1 MSQLFPLPVYNPPTE
16 FFARIG
22 PVFNLEDPKA
32 PNSHARVIDQIEGQM
47 FDRKAKF
54 EYGLVGHNEMNHE
67 VRASGIYF
75 VEANREIEW
84 IFQTIGELA
93 MRVNYDKF
101 GMDLDFIEALQY
113 TSYKAPE
120 NPEAHPGHY
129 DWHIDCHQ
137 GDRRQHERKLSMVI
151 GMNDPDEYEG
161 GDLLI
166 NNTGNQD
173 RPTVVRLRKGEA
185 VVFYSHLGHCVTP
198 VTKGE
203 RRSLV
208 AWLLGPKM
216 R

>member
-16 FFARIG
+16 FFVRIG
-22 PVFNLEDPKA
+22 PVFNIEDPKA
-32 PNSHARVIDQIEGQM
+32 MNSHARAIDMIEGQM

-54 EYGLVGHNEMNHE
+54 EYGLVGRNEMNHK

-84 IFQTIGELA
+84 IFQTIAELA
-93 MRVNYDKF
+93 ARVNYDKF
-101 GMDLDFIEALQY
+101 GMDLDFLEALQY

-120 NPEAHPGHY
+120 KPEDEPGHY
-129 DWHIDCHQ
+129 HWHIDSHQ
-137 GDRRQHERKLSMVI
+137 GERRQNERKMSIVI
-151 GMNDPDEYEG
+151 AMNDPEEYEG

-166 NNTGNQD
+166 NNAGNQET
-173 RPTVVRLRKGEA
+173 PAVVRLRKGEA
-185 VVFYSHLGHCVTP
+185 VMFYSHLGHTVTP

-208 AWLLGPKM
+208 SWVLGPKL